1 MVVEILPYTGNKMQ
15 EAHQLKYFHIQS
27 ILVLCDW
34 MLLHTSATSSHTSAV
49 SSSITALALTILTA
63 TATASATATATATA
77 SVSAT
82 AAAAAPPTTTTAATA
97 AAADTATATATAT
110 ATPAATTNEQGQSLH
125 RRVSEAWGGQLRRA
139 EDAKSRLLEDS
150 PDVLIIGLRFL

>member
-49 SSSITALALTILTA
+49 SSSITALALTIL